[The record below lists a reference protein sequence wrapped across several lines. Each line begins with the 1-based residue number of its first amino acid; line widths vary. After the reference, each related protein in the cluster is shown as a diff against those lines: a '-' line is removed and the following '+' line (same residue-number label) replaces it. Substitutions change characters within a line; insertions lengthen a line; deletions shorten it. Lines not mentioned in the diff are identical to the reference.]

1 MCLVPSCLSLLVCC
15 IILLPRVCL
24 GMVHPSFPLS
34 LSLCSFGWLCCAPTA
49 GCVFVVKPTILSKK
63 TSISAIVCAETLSCS
78 VCEAMHVSAECVTQ
92 SLWVITIHFAF
103 CQSGSV
109 SEAFPAVRSEWK
121 GCILTRCVAL
131 VMRSSQLK
139 CGQPGLRLLLS
150 NEKALGSVWH
160 HTSKV
165 VIGEAA
171 SRLSFSKTI
180 LEEKKVSFAT

>member
-1 MCLVPSCLSLLVCC
+1 M
-15 IILLPRVCL
+15 
-24 GMVHPSFPLS
+24 
-34 LSLCSFGWLCCAPTA
+34 
-49 GCVFVVKPTILSKK
+49 CVFVSIETTPVYSPKK
-63 TSISAIVCAETLSCS
+63 TTSSSAIVCAETLSCS

-139 CGQPGLRLLLS
+139 CGQPGLRLLFFLS
-150 NEKALGSVWH
+150 TSARICMASHIEGGHRKSCLSPLCLPRLGD
-160 HTSKV
+160 
-165 VIGEAA
+165 GRCP
-171 SRLSFSKTI
+171 SRLEVEFCM
-180 LEEKKVSFAT
+180 SFAVALS